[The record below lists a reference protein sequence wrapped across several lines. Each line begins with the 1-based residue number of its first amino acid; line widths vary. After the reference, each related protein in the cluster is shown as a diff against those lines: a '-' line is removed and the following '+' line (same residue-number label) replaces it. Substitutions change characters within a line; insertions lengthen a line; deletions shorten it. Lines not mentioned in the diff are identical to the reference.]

1 MKALFI
7 GRFQPF
13 HTGHL
18 FVIQRLSTQYEELI
32 IGIGS
37 SQYHDTSENPFS
49 YEERKQMISK
59 SLEAAGICA
68 YRIVAIPD
76 IHDPPRW
83 VTHVQGIVPNFDV
96 VIANNPFTRKLFSKE
111 GFLVKGTAY
120 FDRKR
125 YSGKEIRRRMIEN
138 EPWTDLVPQAVVKI
152 IRQIQGVERV
162 KKLSTLNF
170 FTM

>member
-13 HTGHL
+13 HAGHL

-37 SQYHDTSENPFS
+37 SQYHDTSDNPFS

-59 SLEAAGICA
+59 SLEAVGISA

-76 IHDPPRW
+76 IHNPPRW

-96 VIANNPFTRKLFSKE
+96 VIANNPFTRKLFSKK
-111 GFLVKGTAY
+111 GFQVKGTAY

-125 YSGKEIRRRMIEN
+125 YSGKEIRRRIIQD
-138 EPWTDLVPQAVVKI
+138 EPWGELVPEVVFKI
-152 IRQIQGVERV
+152 INNIDGIKRV
-162 KKLSTLNF
+162 KSVSH
-170 FTM
+170 